1 VTAEPVRCL
10 SGADLQL
17 SGPAAE
23 LLALPVSPTLYD
35 EAEWRRK
42 QAEGSAFVTRIG
54 VQPKIWIVL
63 SPTDGASHGHG
74 KD

>member
-1 VTAEPVRCL
+1 M
-10 SGADLQL
+10 
-17 SGPAAE
+17 
-23 LLALPVSPTLYD
+23 LALPVSPTLYD

>member
-1 VTAEPVRCL
+1 M
-10 SGADLQL
+10 
-17 SGPAAE
+17 
-23 LLALPVSPTLYD
+23 PVSPTLYD

-63 SPTDGASHGHG
+63 SPTDGASHGLEKIDRPG
-74 KD
+74 GYSLEVAADSPGGRLA